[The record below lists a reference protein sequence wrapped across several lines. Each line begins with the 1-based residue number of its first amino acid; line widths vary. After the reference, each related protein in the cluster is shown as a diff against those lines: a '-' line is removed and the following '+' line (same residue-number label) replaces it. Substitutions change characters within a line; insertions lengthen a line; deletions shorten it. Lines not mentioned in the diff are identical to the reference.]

1 MPNSPWMAE
10 FAKVSLAA
18 APGCPN
24 CKNRLSDLPLDTLS
38 AGDTV
43 QCLFCGES
51 IRIPQQVL
59 DRLLEQREAQ
69 RREQALLRPTLWQR
83 IKRLFGWKS

>member
-1 MPNSPWMAE
+1 MTE
-10 FAKVSLAA
+10 FAKVGLAA

-24 CKNRLSDLPLDTLS
+24 CKNRMSDLPLDTLT

-43 QCLFCGES
+43 QCLFCGEK

-59 DRLLEQREAQ
+59 DRLKQQRDFLLAEEAA
-69 RREQALLRPTLWQR
+69 RRKKLTFWQR
-83 IKRLFGWKS
+83 LLGWLKGKGA